1 MGAIIYWGIIRTAIL
16 IPLLWLFLD
25 YIEFKFWWAIVS
37 ISVYAVIIH
46 PAVIQFNIFREN
58 NANVI
63 TNTLCS
69 SCKYFDETAVLCLK
83 LDEHPTEDE
92 IPCEGSAWEPK

>member
-16 IPLLWLFLD
+16 LPFLWLVLD
-25 YIEFKFWWAIVS
+25 FIEYKFWWAIVS
-37 ISVYAVIIH
+37 ISIYGVIIH
-46 PAVIQFNIFREN
+46 PAVIQFNIFKEKN
-58 NANVI
+58 EKII

-69 SCKYFDETAVLCLK
+69 SCKHFDETAILCLK

-92 IPCEGSAWEPK
+92 IPCGGSAWEPK